1 MKEVIIF
8 KVPTP
13 NSEDDVNAIDN
24 FRLKLEDKYKDT
36 NQVPLVITDDIEVI
50 YKIKNKRQLWK
61 IINII

>member
-50 YKIKNKRQLWK
+50 IDVKKNSNK
-61 IINII
+61 

>member
-50 YKIKNKRQLWK
+50 IDVKKNSNKYET
-61 IINII
+61 N

>member
-8 KVPTP
+8 RVPTP
-13 NSEDDVNAIDN
+13 NCEDGVNAIDN

-50 YKIKNKRQLWK
+50 DVKKNSNK
-61 IINII
+61 